1 MKNLIVFISLVL
13 FSETIQAQYKE
24 VEVIME
30 DGSKRGG
37 FAEIPSGNSTVHF
50 KAEKSGRIQ
59 IIEPKGVRT
68 LIFKTGEEMEYLH
81 CKNGIDESI
90 VQNQLVRISRWGWLK
105 VISKGAVSMYKGRV
119 LNSSSSTNI
128 YCCREG
134 EKHALQIPDKGF
146 ASIMAKYFEDYPE
159 LSKKISNET
168 DGYKVGD
175 ISEIVSEYNAWRA
188 SR

>member
-1 MKNLIVFISLVL
+1 MKYLIVFISLVL
-13 FSETIQAQYKE
+13 FSETIQAQYKQ

-30 DGSKRGG
+30 DGSKREG
-37 FAEIPSGNSTVHF
+37 FAEIPSGNSNVHF

-81 CKNGIDESI
+81 CKYGTDESI
-90 VQNQLVRISRWGWLK
+90 VQKQLITISRWGWVK
-105 VISKGAVSMYKGRV
+105 VISRGAINICKGRV
-119 LNSSSSTNI
+119 LNSSSSI

-159 LSKKISNET
+159 LSKKISDEA
-168 DGYKVGD
+168 DGYKIGD
-175 ISEIVSEYNAWRA
+175 ISEIVAEYNAWRA